1 MTKDE
6 YCARFREY
14 GQDHVFA
21 HWDTLGEAERAA
33 LLEDCAQVDF
43 IWLQDRIQQL
53 KAADHVETGPKEL
66 KPAPVIT
73 LPKGDAELAG
83 LENAQRLGNDAL
95 RQEEVAV
102 FLVAGGQ
109 GSRLGYEGPK
119 GCYPIGPVTDRTL
132 FQWHAEQ
139 IAARSAIHGCT
150 IPWYIMTSRE
160 NHDDTIA
167 FFESKNYFGLGEENV
182 LFFKQRMVPS
192 LDYEG
197 KLILESP
204 FRLAMNP
211 DGHGGCLWALVHSG
225 AVADMRKRGIRTL
238 SYFQVDNPLVTI
250 ADPAFIG
257 YHLEANAQMSSKIL
271 EKAYPEEKLGHIGYA
286 DGKLTVI
293 EYSDMDEELM
303 HARDEDGRL
312 RFWAGSIAIHMLD
325 VNFVEVIGREAS
337 LPWHIAHKKIPYW
350 KDGTLVQPEANNGVK
365 FETFV
370 FDALPMTEN
379 NITMEVAREEEF
391 APVKNPTGV
400 DSVESCRQL
409 LSNRFGRWLEANGV
423 KVLRD
428 DEGNVVPRIEIAPRV
443 ALEANALTEH
453 YLSIHELVETDLVLQ

>member
-6 YCARFREY
+6 CLARFREY
-14 GQDHVFA
+14 AQDHVFA
-21 HWDTLGEAERAA
+21 HWETLGEAERAA

-43 IWLQDRIQQL
+43 KWLQDRIHQM
-53 KAADHVETGPKEL
+53 KAANRVEAGPSEL
-66 KPAPVIT
+66 KPAPIIT
-73 LPKGDAELAG
+73 LPKTDAARGAMET
-83 LENAQRLGNDAL
+83 AQRLGNDAL

-139 IAARSAIHGCT
+139 IAARAAIHGCT

-167 FFESKNYFGLGEENV
+167 FFESKKYFGLGEENV

-192 LDYEG
+192 LDYDG

-204 FRLAMNP
+204 SRLAMNP

-225 AVADMRKRGIRTL
+225 AVADMKKRGVRTI

-250 ADPAFIG
+250 ADPAFLG

-271 EKAYPEEKLGHIGYA
+271 EKAYPEEKLGHICVA

-293 EYSDMDEELM
+293 EYSDMDDELM
-303 HARDEDGRL
+303 HARGADGRL
-312 RFWAGSIAIHMLD
+312 RFWAGSIAIHMLNVD
-325 VNFVEVIGREAS
+325 FVERVGREAS

-350 KDGTLVQPEANNGVK
+350 KDGAQVRPEENNGVK

-370 FDALPMTEN
+370 FDALPMATESV
-379 NITMEVAREEEF
+379 TMEVAREEEF
-391 APVKNPTGV
+391 APVKNPAGV

-409 LSNRFGRWLEANGV
+409 LSNRFGRWLEAKGV

-428 DEGNVVPRIEIAPRV
+428 GEGNVVPRIEISPLV
-443 ALEANALTEH
+443 ALEADALADSSLPPQGGIE
-453 YLSIHELVETDLVLQ
+453 SDLVLT